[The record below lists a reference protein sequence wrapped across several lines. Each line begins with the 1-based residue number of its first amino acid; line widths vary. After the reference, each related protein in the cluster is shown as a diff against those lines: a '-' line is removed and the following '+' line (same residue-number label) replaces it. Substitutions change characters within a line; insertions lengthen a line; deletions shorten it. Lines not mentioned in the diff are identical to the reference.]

1 MATATA
7 SPPSGT
13 TAERATLR
21 SVNPYNGQ
29 VLKTFTE
36 MSSEEVS
43 DAIAKAYDR
52 FKSWRRVSFA
62 ERGAMLR
69 RTAELCRQRRDDLA
83 RLMAIDMGK
92 RIVEGRAEVDL
103 CAGSS
108 TTMRRMA
115 SDS

>member
-13 TAERATLR
+13 TAERSHAPVREPVQRPGVEDIHGDVIRGSLGRDREGLR
-21 SVNPYNGQ
+21 PIQELASRLV
-29 VLKTFTE
+29 
-36 MSSEEVS
+36 
-43 DAIAKAYDR
+43 
-52 FKSWRRVSFA
+52 
-62 ERGAMLR
+62 RGAR
-69 RTAELCRQRRDDLA
+69 GDAPAQAELCRQRRDDLA

-92 RIVEGRAEVDL
+92 RSVEGRAEVDL